1 MNPDN
6 TIIRLNEI
14 SKKFNAGL
22 HNEVNAV
29 RDVSLSI
36 NANQCTVLKGPSGS
50 GKTTLLAII
59 GCLSKPSSGNYICLN
74 ENVSHWS
81 EKFLTNFRRQHIG
94 TVFQNFNLISGLTA
108 LQNIALPLLPAGYSV
123 KEINNYVYRVSELVN
138 IHHRLEFKID
148 TLSGGEQQRVALA
161 RALVNDPDILIAD
174 EPTSHLDTDLSHNIL
189 DLFAKLKASGK
200 TLLIATHD
208 PLVENHSITDTV
220 ICMRDGILGESD
232 AC

>member
-123 KEINNYVYRVSELVN
+123 KEINNHVYLYIS
-138 IHHRLEFKID
+138 
-148 TLSGGEQQRVALA
+148 S
-161 RALVNDPDILIAD
+161 
-174 EPTSHLDTDLSHNIL
+174 
-189 DLFAKLKASGK
+189 
-200 TLLIATHD
+200 
-208 PLVENHSITDTV
+208 
-220 ICMRDGILGESD
+220 
-232 AC
+232 